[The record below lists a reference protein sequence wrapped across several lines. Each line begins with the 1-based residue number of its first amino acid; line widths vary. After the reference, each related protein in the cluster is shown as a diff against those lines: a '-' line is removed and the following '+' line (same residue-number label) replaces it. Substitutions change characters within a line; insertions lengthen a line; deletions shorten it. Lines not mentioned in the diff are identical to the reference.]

1 MAANKP
7 GLFVLINNKKFDA
20 LSERDGT
27 EIDEDHLKQFF
38 GNCGFNVT
46 DEIHRDQTCAGM
58 RSIALR
64 GQYK

>member
-7 GLFVLINNKKFDA
+7 GLLVLINNIKFDA
-20 LSERDGT
+20 LGARKGS

-46 DEIHRDQTCAGM
+46 DEIHRNQTCAGI

-64 GQYK
+64 G